1 MPLYQRNDVIKQNW
15 AIILFSLLI
24 GTLVS
29 LFIITGLAKFI
40 GLSRVG
46 VASMLSQS
54 ATTAIA
60 LPLSTAVGGNAAVT
74 AMACILN
81 AVLIY
86 ALGNQFVKWFQL
98 SKDPLGTG
106 LGLGT
111 AGHTVGSAFA
121 LKLGSV
127 QGAMAAVA
135 VVIIGLVDNLV
146 VPLFAKI
153 MGL

>member
-15 AIILFSLLI
+15 AIILFYLLI

-54 ATTAIA
+54 VTIAIA
-60 LPLSTAVGGNAAVT
+60 LPLSTAVGVNAAVT

-86 ALGNQFVKWFQL
+86 ALGE
-98 SKDPLGTG
+98 S
-106 LGLGT
+106 
-111 AGHTVGSAFA
+111 
-121 LKLGSV
+121 
-127 QGAMAAVA
+127 
-135 VVIIGLVDNLV
+135 IC
-146 VPLFAKI
+146 
-153 MGL
+153 

>member
-1 MPLYQRNDVIKQNW
+1 
-15 AIILFSLLI
+15 
-24 GTLVS
+24 
-29 LFIITGLAKFI
+29 
-40 GLSRVG
+40 
-46 VASMLSQS
+46 
-54 ATTAIA
+54 
-60 LPLSTAVGGNAAVT
+60 
-74 AMACILN
+74 MACILN